1 MVREFGMVMFT
12 LLCLEWVTNKD
23 FWSLL
28 KLKSIASVTP

>member
-12 LLCLEWVTNKD
+12 LLCLERVTNRD

-28 KLKSIASVTP
+28 KLGPLHL